1 MPSATPACLPEMRAP
16 RARPTAASDC
26 RGLVSGLPARELWDT
41 ATGRPITD
49 MNVGREHVDAIAIGR
64 AEARDI
70 IAANS
75 TVLTVL

>member
-1 MPSATPACLPEMRAP
+1 MKKRPCSGWSHSRAVP
-16 RARPTAASDC
+16 PT
-26 RGLVSGLPARELWDT
+26 RKLWDT

-49 MNVGREHVDAIAIGR
+49 MNAGREHVDAIAIGR

-75 TVLTVL
+75 TVRTVL